1 MRKFFNIILFVILMM
16 ILLWV
21 CYARFFQK
29 EKMIQ
34 VLGYRF
40 LVVLTGSMEPEIQ
53 RGSFIVIKNSPQYEI
68 R

>member
-1 MRKFFNIILFVILMM
+1 MQKLFSTILLIILII

-29 EKMIQ
+29 EKMIH

-53 RGSFIVIKNSPQYEI
+53 RDSLIVIKSFPQYEI